1 MWEIQ
6 ISIAAEQA
14 DPLAEVLAEGD
25 APAWHVLSD
34 VDAGQSRLTGY
45 FESKPA
51 AQAAWD
57 ELRKTL
63 PEAIAQ
69 AEPSYR
75 ELGDSDWKDS
85 YKAHFHAWQF
95 DRIHWVPIWEREQYT
110 IPDGH
115 EAVWLDP
122 GLAFGTGN
130 HETTRLCVERL
141 VHCRRDWEREG
152 RDFEQMRILDAG
164 CGSGILA
171 ISAAKCGF
179 TRVAGFDNDPIAVEV
194 SQENAALNGLA
205 GKIEFYEA
213 GLPQGLLNREA
224 DLLFANIL
232 ANVLRE
238 HAEPLI
244 DAVRPGGRLILSGI
258 LSSEINVVEARFR
271 PLVPNASIS
280 SRQLNE
286 WADLLIERE

>member
-1 MWEIQ
+1 TATQAVFPPPSAVRDKCCVSPIFKIPRKCTGEVWARAETEAAKAAVRTKIVLISGFGNLPLYTVTVPPVDTAHCRPKITPCSAFPLSAFPLSSFRIPLFLIGMWEIQ

-25 APAWHVLSD
+25 APAWHVFSD

-85 YKAHFHAWQF
+85 YEAHFHAWQF

-179 TRVAGFDNDPIAVEV
+179 TRVAGFDNDPIA
-194 SQENAALNGLA
+194 
-205 GKIEFYEA
+205 
-213 GLPQGLLNREA
+213 
-224 DLLFANIL
+224 
-232 ANVLRE
+232 
-238 HAEPLI
+238 
-244 DAVRPGGRLILSGI
+244 
-258 LSSEINVVEARFR
+258 
-271 PLVPNASIS
+271 
-280 SRQLNE
+280 
-286 WADLLIERE
+286 